1 MEDSKIVEKR
11 RVTGKDFDTIAEFIV
26 EERDRR
32 RVARKDKEKQW
43 KEIGPVP
50 RRDSDKLWKR
60 FRASCDTFF
69 NNKSK
74 YFEDID
80 STFEDNLKTK
90 EGLVEEMNRFTPQD
104 EHLAPDQS

>member
-1 MEDSKIVEKR
+1 MNSEDW
-11 RVTGKDFDTIAEFIV
+11 
-26 EERDRR
+26 
-32 RVARKDKEKQW
+32 KETTTELIHLQKQW

-60 FRASCDTFF
+60 FRAACDTFF

-80 STFEDNLKTK
+80 STFDDNLKAK
-90 EGLVEEMNRFTPQD
+90 EALVD
-104 EHLAPDQS
+104 GDGCL